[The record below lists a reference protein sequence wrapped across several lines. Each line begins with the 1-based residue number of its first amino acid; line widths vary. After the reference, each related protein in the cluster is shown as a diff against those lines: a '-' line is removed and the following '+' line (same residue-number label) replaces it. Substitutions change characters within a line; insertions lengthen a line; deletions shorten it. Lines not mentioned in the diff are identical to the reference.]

1 MAVSVSCVE
10 TGYSVARQG
19 GQGKVN
25 YGGLRYVPLWLGGQ
39 GEVLC
44 VMVRLGAVGFGGSGE
59 LRPDKE
65 GLVL

>member
-1 MAVSVSCVE
+1 MVW
-10 TGYSVARQG
+10 QG
-19 GQGKVN
+19 G
-25 YGGLRYVPLWLGGQ
+25 YGGVSRGAVKYGELWLGGQ